1 MARKT
6 SKRQAPS
13 AQSRPFQPRDL
24 FFAGLGVVSLGR
36 KEATRLRAEARAKAA
51 PVKRK
56 ALALV
61 KDAKAQIEASIAPAL
76 IRLGV
81 KKAPARRAS
90 RRAA

>member
-6 SKRQAPS
+6 STRQAPS
-13 AQSRPFQPRDL
+13 AQSRPFHPRDL
-24 FFAGLGVVSLGR
+24 FFAGLGAVSLGR
-36 KEATRLRAEARAKAA
+36 KEAARLRREARAKAA

-56 ALALV
+56 AIALV
-61 KDAKAQIEASIAPAL
+61 KDAQAQLEASIRPAL

-81 KKAPARRAS
+81 KKAPARKAS